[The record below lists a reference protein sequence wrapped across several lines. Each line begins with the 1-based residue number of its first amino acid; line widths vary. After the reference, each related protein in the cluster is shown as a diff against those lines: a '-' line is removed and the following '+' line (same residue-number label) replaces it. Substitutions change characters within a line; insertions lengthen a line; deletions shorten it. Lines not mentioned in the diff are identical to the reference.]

1 MQSKQ
6 LSQLNDDSKK
16 IQTLLRALL
25 GVLKK
30 LVLRSKQASQRIS
43 I

>member
-25 GVLKK
+25 GVKK
-30 LVLRSKQASQRIS
+30 IAIAK
-43 I
+43 